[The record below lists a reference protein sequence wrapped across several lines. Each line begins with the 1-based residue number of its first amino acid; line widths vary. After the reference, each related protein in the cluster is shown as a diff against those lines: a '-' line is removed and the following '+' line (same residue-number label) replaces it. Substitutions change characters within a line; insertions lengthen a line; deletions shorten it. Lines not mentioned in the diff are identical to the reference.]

1 MRSHCL
7 QFSPRWSKPDS
18 PTAPDSGTPFGHRS
32 PPTLSRFSRRT
43 AISSYMLICCAY
55 LCLRLWHYAQ
65 YVPHYGSLHIT
76 TDLDTGLSCDM
87 ESCWVMLSVPSL
99 GPVLLLG
106 ILWVRRLACNGQG
119 VDVRCNP
126 GGSDCKTT
134 LECTM
139 IINDLHG
146 TKMNQT
152 CKTESQSSGL
162 FRHGGGGWGIGV
174 WTSFG
179 CRGSLSGCIRLLAW
193 RLKIYQGS
201 RLSCLTDVRTRI
213 RSDEAL
219 SNRQSR
225 LVAIDYAES
234 QVQGFKV
241 VVVHWSVNLV
251 REEFWGG
258 EFLKFC
264 LSKLKKWNDLLDGT
278 VHMKSYESQQDHGN

>member
-1 MRSHCL
+1 M
-7 QFSPRWSKPDS
+7 
-18 PTAPDSGTPFGHRS
+18 
-32 PPTLSRFSRRT
+32 
-43 AISSYMLICCAY
+43 
-55 LCLRLWHYAQ
+55 LCLRLWHYVH
-65 YVPHYGSLHIT
+65 YVPQIMITTYHYGSWYWSQHVSATWKAAECTI
-76 TDLDTGLSCDM
+76 
-87 ESCWVMLSVPSL
+87 PRAL
-99 GPVLLLG
+99 GPPVLLLG
-106 ILWVRRLACNGQG
+106 ILWIRRLACDGQG

-126 GGSDCKTT
+126 DLTATLTFKTVQNVQNNSW
-134 LECTM
+134 M
-139 IINDLHG
+139 HNDLHG
-146 TKMNQT
+146 TWNLT

-162 FRHGGGGWGIGV
+162 FRHGGAGWGIEV

-179 CRGSLSGCIRLLAW
+179 CHGSLSGCIRLLAW

-201 RLSCLTDVRTRI
+201 RLSCLTDGRTRI

-241 VVVHWSVNLV
+241 VVVHVSVNLV

-264 LSKLKKWNDLLDGT
+264 WNPSGYLSSFKNET
-278 VHMKSYESQQDHGN
+278 TS